1 MAEKEKLSI
10 KDLPGVGEATAE
22 KLVDAGYRT
31 VESIAVASVAEL
43 CDAAEIGD
51 TVAKKIISAAKESAD
66 IGTFITG
73 DKVQEQRSRIGLITT
88 SSQKLDELLGGGI
101 ETQAVTEAFGEFGS
115 GKTQLAHQLCVNVQ
129 LSPEFKGLDAK
140 AIYIDTENTFRP
152 QRISDMAIGAGID
165 PAKVLQ
171 NIYYMRSFNTDV
183 QLLAVEKAEELVEKE
198 RIKLVVVDSLTS
210 HFRAEYQ
217 GRGKLADR
225 QQKLNRHL
233 QALLRIC
240 TMHDLAVYV
249 TNQVQSAPDIF
260 FGDPTRPIGGHVV
273 AHLVTTRLY
282 FRKSRA
288 PNRIAR
294 IYDSPNLPE
303 GETVFQITEQGI
315 RDAVEKAKVSK

>member
-1 MAEKEKLSI
+1 MAQEEIKTI

-22 KLVDAGYRT
+22 KLVEAGYRS

-43 CDAAEIGD
+43 CEAAEIGEI
-51 TVAKKIISAAKESAD
+51 VAKKIISAAKESSD

-88 SSQKLDELLGGGI
+88 GSQKFDELLGGGI

-129 LSPEFKGLDAK
+129 RSPEFKGLDGK
-140 AIYIDTENTFRP
+140 AIFIDTENTFRP

-165 PAKVLQ
+165 PAKALQ

-183 QLLAVEKAEELVEKE
+183 QLLAVDKAEELLEKE
-198 RIKLVVVDSLTS
+198 PIKLIVVDSLTS

-249 TNQVQSAPDIF
+249 TNQVQSTPDIF

-282 FRKSRA
+282 FRKARA

-303 GETVFQITEQGI
+303 GEAVFQITEQGI
-315 RDAVEKAKVSK
+315 KDAAEKTKGSK